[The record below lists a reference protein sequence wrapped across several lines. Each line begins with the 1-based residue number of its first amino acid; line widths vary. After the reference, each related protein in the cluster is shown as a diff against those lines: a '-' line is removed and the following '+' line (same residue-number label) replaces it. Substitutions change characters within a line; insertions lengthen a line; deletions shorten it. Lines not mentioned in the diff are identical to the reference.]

1 MLWVT
6 AFLYSVFLIA
16 ANAREKGNFSIE
28 HCFPVPTPSSAG
40 NLYPSPVFNTF
51 QTERILSIAPSAY
64 LAPAQPAA
72 DDNESNHTNYTLP
85 EVVFGEQPRGFGL
98 IGVGGGGGGGGGD
111 GGGGGGGD
119 GFRGPWSRLTSFIYW
134 KHNGLLPFDFDQLM
148 ISFRSFVDNLQVR
161 LAKDLAETMNTI
173 LFGEYVEASDDDI
186 AKNVQFM
193 ELNWPEQSIDQ
204 QSNAG
209 DNNRSTNVSWIVQA
223 SDIVPTGNI

>member
-1 MLWVT
+1 
-6 AFLYSVFLIA
+6 
-16 ANAREKGNFSIE
+16 
-28 HCFPVPTPSSAG
+28 
-40 NLYPSPVFNTF
+40 
-51 QTERILSIAPSAY
+51 
-64 LAPAQPAA
+64 
-72 DDNESNHTNYTLP
+72 
-85 EVVFGEQPRGFGL
+85 
-98 IGVGGGGGGGGGD
+98 
-111 GGGGGGGD
+111 
-119 GFRGPWSRLTSFIYW
+119 
-134 KHNGLLPFDFDQLM
+134 M